1 MVQLYTGRPPFS
13 SLPEPAA
20 LMRVLDGERPER
32 QPGLPAMSD
41 GLWQHI
47 AEFWAQSP
55 DTRPPTRSVVQKTVW
70 PTPGPRTA
78 SPSSPGSSLLSDRS
92 ESSDSKMLRSYSLS
106 QTHARQE
113 TLWPSSDDRISTLPG
128 KNNKTA
134 LKPIRHRSQPIER
147 QGKTLNAILNSPS
160 PSSFRQYR

>member
-41 GLWQHI
+41 GLWQHV

-55 DTRPPTRSVVQKTVW
+55 DTRPPTRSVVQKMVR

-78 SPSSPGSSLLSDRS
+78 SPSSPGSSLLSDTS

-128 KNNKTA
+128 KNNKTT

-147 QGKTLNAILNSPS
+147 QDKTLNAILNSPS